1 MKNIFSMKK
10 KHPLIRFDP
19 FFIEL
24 AIILPVFAIC
34 CCAVLKMLAVS
45 SERAKAEEM
54 RASALTLA
62 SSYCE
67 VYGVC
72 GSMERSAAEVFA
84 DVPEE
89 ILQRNEAVFMTD
101 ICGRYGENGDELMI
115 SVTER
120 SEDVFRDGMI
130 YGVMMYSDIT
140 ITSKYNEMSSSS
152 CCYKPMAAIIGFGEE
167 EGHE

>member
-1 MKNIFSMKK
+1 MKNIFSVKK
-10 KHPLIRFDP
+10 KQPMIRFDP

-45 SERAKAEEM
+45 SERARAEEM
-54 RASALTLA
+54 RTSALTLA

-72 GSMERSAAEVFA
+72 GSMERAAAEVFS
-84 DVPEE
+84 DVPED
-89 ILQRNEAVFMTD
+89 ILQRSEACFMTD
-101 ICGRYGENGDELMI
+101 SCGRYVVNDDELMI

-120 SEDVFRDGMI
+120 SEDISCDGMI

-140 ITSKYNEMSSSS
+140 ITSRYSDISSSS
-152 CCYKPMAAIIGFGEE
+152 CCYKPMAAIISSGKEGE
-167 EGHE
+167 HE

>member
-1 MKNIFSMKK
+1 MKNIFSLK
-10 KHPLIRFDP
+10 KHHSQIRFDP

-62 SSYCE
+62 GSYCE

-72 GSMERSAAEVFA
+72 GNMERAAAEVFA

-101 ICGRYGENGDELMI
+101 SCGKYSENGDGLLI
-115 SVTER
+115 SVRER
-120 SEDVFRDGMI
+120 SEDVSRDGMI

-140 ITSKYNEMSSSS
+140 IISGYNETSSSS
-152 CCYKPMAAIIGFGEE
+152 CCYKPMAAVIGLGEE